1 MREQNSEIISSKIN
15 IEKIRNDFPILN
27 RVINGYPV
35 IYFDNAATTQRPKQV
50 IDAVKNF
57 YENTNANIHRAVHT
71 LSYEAT
77 IAYEEAHKKIAKFIN
92 ANSWREIIFTRNATE
107 AINLVAYAWGLQHLQ
122 KDDEVI
128 VTLME
133 HHSNIVP
140 WQWLRKF
147 KEIKLKFVDI
157 TDDGYLKIE
166 EFEKL
171 ITPRT
176 KLVAVVHASNVL
188 GTINPAKEI
197 TQIAKSKGCYVLIDG
212 AQSTPHIKV
221 DVQDIRCDFFVA
233 SGHKMLGPTG
243 IGFLYSRREILE
255 EMNPFLYG
263 GDMISTVT
271 TEDATWN
278 ELPWKFEAGTPNIAG
293 GIGLGVAVD
302 YLQEVGMDKVFEHE
316 KELLNYAFEKMN
328 EIPDIEIYGPRENR
342 LGVISFNI
350 RDIHPH
356 DIAGVLD
363 QHGIAVRSG
372 NHCTQPLLAR
382 LGVENTVRAS
392 FYIYNTFEE
401 IDRFVDALKKAVKI
415 FKRNKV

>member
-1 MREQNSEIISSKIN
+1 MREQNSEITGTKID
-15 IEKIRNDFPILN
+15 IEKIRSDFPILS
-27 RVINGYPV
+27 RAINGYSI

-57 YENTNANIHRAVHT
+57 YETTNANIHRAVHT

-92 ANSWREIIFTRNATE
+92 AGSWREIIFTRNATE
-107 AINLVAYAWGLQHLQ
+107 AINLVAYAWGLRHLQ
-122 KDDEVI
+122 ENDEVI
-128 VTLME
+128 VTIME

-147 KEIKLKFVDI
+147 KGIKLRFVDV
-157 TDDGYLKIE
+157 TDDGYLKLE

-171 ITPRT
+171 ITPKT
-176 KLVAVVHASNVL
+176 KFIGIVHASNVL
-188 GTINPAKEI
+188 GTINPVKEI

-212 AQSTPHIKV
+212 AQSTPHIKI
-221 DVQDIRCDFFVA
+221 DVQDIGCDFFTA

-243 IGFLYSRREILE
+243 IGFLYARREILE
-255 EMNPFLYG
+255 EMDPFLYG

-271 TEDATWN
+271 TEGATWN

-302 YLQEVGMDKVFEHE
+302 YLQEIGMDKVFEHE
-316 KELLNYAFEKMN
+316 KELLHYAFERMS
-328 EIPDIEIYGPRENR
+328 EIPDIEIYGPKENR

-350 RDIHPH
+350 RGIHPH

-363 QHGIAVRSG
+363 QYGIAVRSG

-392 FYIYNTFEE
+392 FYIYNTFDE
-401 IDRFVDALKKAVKI
+401 IDRFVDVLKKAVKI